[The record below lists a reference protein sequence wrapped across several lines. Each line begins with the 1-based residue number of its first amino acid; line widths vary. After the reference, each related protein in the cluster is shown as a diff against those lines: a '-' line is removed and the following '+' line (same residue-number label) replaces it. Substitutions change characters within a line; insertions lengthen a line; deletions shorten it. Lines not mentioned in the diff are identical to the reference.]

1 MKRFG
6 FTMIEVVFIIVILGI
21 LATVAVP
28 RMIMSREDACYAKLR
43 TDLSEAQSEITREY
57 TKYFMKGKGLSIK
70 DAEFEKILQSTIG
83 QSTGTG
89 CQFVVNS
96 ATNIIMQVGTSNR
109 QKTLTMV
116 VEQKNRDGNDDNSVP
131 PKITCDVK
139 NEMCQK
145 LTGKKSN

>member
-21 LATVAVP
+21 LAAVAVP
-28 RMIMSREDACYAKLR
+28 RMIMGREDACYAKLR

-57 TKYFMKGKGLSIK
+57 TKLFMKGSGLSVKSK
-70 DAEFEKILQSTIG
+70 DFENILQSTIG

-96 ATNIIMQVGTSNR
+96 ASDIKMVVGSGSK
-109 QKTLTMV
+109 QKTLTITI
-116 VEQKNRDGNDDNSVP
+116 EQKNRDGKDDTTVP
-131 PKITCDVK
+131 PKITCDVTD
-139 NEMCQK
+139 EMCK
-145 LTGKKSN
+145 RLTGKK